1 MPDRRAFLIT
11 CGGAVAAPVFAHFSL
26 PLAGRAVAPSPA
38 AAPPTLALRIDGW
51 DSTADSGN
59 DVWVQINSSWRA
71 TWR

>member
-1 MPDRRAFLIT
+1 MPNRRAFLIT
-11 CGGAVAAPVFAHFSL
+11 CGGVVAAPAFAHFGL
-26 PLAGRAVAPSPA
+26 PLTRHRPAPPG

-51 DSTADSGN
+51 DSAGDSGN